1 MIDIHISWIGVIY
14 ILGLLVPNLFWTKHQ
29 PIGYDSMHEN
39 KVLLIFERVGQILT
53 SCFAIISFQK
63 VSYHSIVFL
72 VISMIA
78 MLFYEGFWVR
88 YFKSP
93 KTIADFYISFLGMP
107 LAGATYPII
116 AFLCLG
122 ISLQNIF
129 LVISTILLGI
139 GHIGIHFQHFQD
151 LKEKQ

>member
-1 MIDIHISWIGVIY
+1 MA
-14 ILGLLVPNLFWTKHQ
+14 GLLVPNLFWAKHQ

-39 KVLLIFERVGQILT
+39 KILLMFERIGQILT
-53 SCFAIISFQK
+53 SCFAIISFQE
-63 VSYHSIVFL
+63 VIYHSIVFL
-72 VISMIA
+72 VISIIA
-78 MLFYEGFWVR
+78 MLFYEGYWVK

-93 KTIADFYISFLGMP
+93 KTIADFYTSFLGMP

-116 AFLCLG
+116 AFLCLS

-139 GHIGIHFQHFQD
+139 GHIGIHYQHF
-151 LKEKQ
+151 KEIEKKH